1 MNNKTVVLAAAIK
14 LMREYMRV
22 DLFAAS
28 VTFGGSSKQ
37 YTYLSDV
44 HVEAGSKAEVV
55 VNDETKIVT
64 VKACEP
70 ASNAADKL
78 RTVGGKLKMLK
89 CVYRQTECNPVMVEV
104 LAGYVD
110 YVTNKQAELL
120 LRELGLSL

>member
-1 MNNKTVVLAAAIK
+1 MNNETVVLAAAIK
-14 LMREYMRV
+14 LTRKYMLV
-22 DLFAAS
+22 DLYAVS
-28 VTFGGSSKQ
+28 VTFDSSSKQ

-44 HVEAGSKAEVV
+44 HAEAGSKAEVV

-78 RTVGGKLKMLK
+78 RTAGDKLKMLK
-89 CVYRQTECNPVMVEV
+89 SVYRRTECNPAMVEV